1 MKKLYLFLIL
11 AVISIGCEG
20 ETVQSP
26 DDNPCADW
34 QIQVSTSQ
42 QIRLVDRNGFRKQDI
57 EPDKLSVISTD
68 VNWNPLFTEDGIPI
82 KDLGNIIGVSPIFD
96 SEGNIDYLL
105 VGLGQVKIERRCYF
119 LLYVNETEYH
129 KIIADYNIDCGDMIL
144 TKFQYNG
151 KEYTANDWE
160 IINVVVD

>member
-1 MKKLYLFLIL
+1 MKKLCLFLGL
-11 AVISIGCEG
+11 AAITFGCEG
-20 ETVQSP
+20 ETIHQP

-42 QIRLVDRNGFRKQDI
+42 QIRLVDRNGLRKQDI
-57 EPDKLSVISTD
+57 ERDKLSVISTD
-68 VNWNPLFTEDGIPI
+68 VNWNPLFTDDGIPI
-82 KDLGNIIGVSPIFD
+82 KDLGNIIGVSPVYDI
-96 SEGNIDYLL
+96 EGNIDYLV

-151 KEYTANDWE
+151 KEYSANDWQ

>member
-1 MKKLYLFLIL
+1 MKKLCLFLVL
-11 AVISIGCEG
+11 VTTSFGCEG

-26 DDNPCADW
+26 DDNPCGDW

-42 QIRLVDRNGFRKQDI
+42 QIRLVDSNGLRKQDI
-57 EPDKLSVISTD
+57 EPYKLSVISTD

-82 KDLGNIIGVSPIFD
+82 KDLGNIIGVSPVFD

-105 VGLGQVKIERRCYF
+105 VGLGQVNIERRCYF

-129 KIIADYNIDCGDMIL
+129 KIIADYNIDCGGMIL
-144 TKFQYNG
+144 TKFQYNST
-151 KEYTANDWE
+151 EYTANDWE
-160 IINVVVD
+160 IIDIVVD